1 MKRQLTIFL
10 LFLLVVFFLSTN
22 VFAGTITNP
31 HYYAWSNNVGWI
43 SFKDTVVS
51 DSALTGYAW
60 SSTNGW
66 IKMNPS
72 NGGIV
77 NDGQGNL
84 SGYAWGEGLGWI
96 NFSGVTISSGIFS
109 GNATGDSI
117 GTLTFDCTNCDVQTD
132 WVPTPI
138 SGGGGSTPPPVEDP
152 PPEETTPTTTEENL
166 PTGAVQINNGSQYTN
181 SLIVNLDFVTDYVD
195 SYAISN
201 SNNFSNATFL
211 DIVSSTQFTLSSGDG
226 NKNVY
231 VRFKNQYGTVDA
243 SDSIILD
250 TTAPNIPII
259 SQIDNG
265 VENGV
270 VIRPAKVYGTAEANA
285 QIIITKATIGTQA
298 AGVVSLAEVST
309 YNTNANSQG
318 DWSYTF
324 SSIFSPGSY
333 GLSANA
339 KDAAG
344 NISGVSLTSNLFI
357 PELQVENPPE
367 EIPPEEVPPEE
378 NQPPEETENTETTDG
393 STEDIGD
400 GAGSGGNTTNNTE
413 VDSIPSNVGT
423 NSSST
428 IEKIF
433 SSSTILN
440 IVESVKNTVENIQE
454 QFNNVT
460 ESVRENV
467 QIVTKKVVE
476 NVQTITNKVAEVV
489 NNPEV
494 EKVNKIVVT
503 PVVATVA
510 VVNVASSGFGFV
522 NIVNLFRVFF
532 GQFFLVF
539 RRKKQKKWGVL
550 YNAFTK
556 KPIDLASIRLID
568 VATNKVVRSMVT
580 DTDGRYILS
589 AQPGNYKI
597 QVNKNGYIGFS
608 EHLQNVSEDSAFINL
623 YHGEDIKVNDASE
636 INYNIPLDPI
646 EKDRSYLQIMRDKSH
661 KVVRSV
667 LSTTG
672 LVFSVVSFIITP
684 VWWVGVLVIFQFILY
699 LTIRH
704 FSFVKLPSS
713 FGVIT
718 AHGEEKPLSN
728 VAVRVFDAAFNKL
741 IETTVSDRKGR
752 YAVLLGPSKYYVT
765 YEKEKYDKKKSPL
778 LDFSLKNTH
787 GSGGILVRDESL
799 KKLDKN

>member
-1 MKRQLTIFL
+1 
-10 LFLLVVFFLSTN
+10 
-22 VFAGTITNP
+22 
-31 HYYAWSNNVGWI
+31 
-43 SFKDTVVS
+43 
-51 DSALTGYAW
+51 
-60 SSTNGW
+60 
-66 IKMNPS
+66 
-72 NGGIV
+72 
-77 NDGQGNL
+77 
-84 SGYAWGEGLGWI
+84 
-96 NFSGVTISSGIFS
+96 
-109 GNATGDSI
+109 
-117 GTLTFDCTNCDVQTD
+117 
-132 WVPTPI
+132 
-138 SGGGGSTPPPVEDP
+138 
-152 PPEETTPTTTEENL
+152 
-166 PTGAVQINNGSQYTN
+166 
-181 SLIVNLDFVTDYVD
+181 
-195 SYAISN
+195 
-201 SNNFSNATFL
+201 
-211 DIVSSTQFTLSSGDG
+211 
-226 NKNVY
+226 
-231 VRFKNQYGTVDA
+231 
-243 SDSIILD
+243 
-250 TTAPNIPII
+250 
-259 SQIDNG
+259 
-265 VENGV
+265 
-270 VIRPAKVYGTAEANA
+270 
-285 QIIITKATIGTQA
+285 
-298 AGVVSLAEVST
+298 LAEVST
-309 YNTNANSQG
+309 YTTNANAQG
-318 DWSYTF
+318 NWSYTF
-324 SSIFSPGSY
+324 SSIFSPGNYS
-333 GLSANA
+333 LSAKA

-344 NISGVSLTSNLFI
+344 NISGASLTSNLSI
-357 PELQVENPPE
+357 PAPQVENPPE

-378 NQPPEETENTETTDG
+378 NQPPEETENINNTENTETTDSNTG
-393 STEDIGD
+393 NTGD
-400 GAGSGGNTTNNTE
+400 GVSSGGNTTDNTE
-413 VDSIPSNVGT
+413 VDTIPITGGT

-433 SSSTILN
+433 SSSTIPN
-440 IVESVKNTVENIQE
+440 IVESVKNTVENVQE
-454 QFNNVT
+454 KINNVT
-460 ESVRENV
+460 DSITKNVQIATKKVSENV
-467 QIVTKKVVE
+467 QI
-476 NVQTITNKVAEVV
+476 ITNKVAEVV

-494 EKVNKIVVT
+494 EKVNKTVVT

-556 KPIDLASIRLID
+556 KPIDLASVRLID
-568 VATNKVVRSMVT
+568 VATNKVVRSVVT

-597 QVNKNGYIGFS
+597 QVTKNGYTGFS

-623 YHGEDIKVNDASE
+623 YHGEDIKVSDASE

-667 LSTTG
+667 LSTIG

-684 VWWVGVLVIFQFILY
+684 VWWVGALVIFQFVLFM
-699 LTIRH
+699 TIRH

-778 LDFSLKNTH
+778 LDFSSKVTQ
-787 GSGGILVRDESL
+787 GTGGILVRDESL
-799 KKLDKN
+799 KKLDLEKEKK